1 MDESCHLY
9 DETDLEPHNDVILAI
24 DNTIPQ
30 VLTQAQFVF
39 SELPDQKKVHALIA
53 VGTFCRDF
61 SISKERIPSLSEA
74 GLLFSTKRKL
84 SEKRI
89 KELIGLVDGLSEA
102 YHILNKKGIDFSDGF
117 KKAWD
122 AARSPYPEL
131 KNYQLS

>member
-9 DETDLEPHNDVILAI
+9 DETDLEPHNDILAI

-102 YHILNKKGIDFSDGF
+102 
-117 KKAWD
+117 
-122 AARSPYPEL
+122 
-131 KNYQLS
+131 